1 MNYEKIMG
9 ESLDMLNASA
19 NIPDLTTA
27 KTPNEPM
34 EPNFHYDNTTN
45 ATDQPSMWK
54 PPVFDIP
61 DTGFG
66 QNQNAT
72 PTPLLP
78 PPTFGESEVN
88 VYMTEENKSI
98 PGLVPVMVF
107 DRNTYKL
114 GMSIIVKVDENLFI
128 GHIVNIMNNIL
139 MIATT
144 MDNGQPHII
153 PVTVE
158 NVVNG
163 RIDIKI
169 IDVDMIYKMMES
181 ATVTKSETVRP
192 SIESVQHT
200 LAKPVG
206 ILGEIASNPSGVIK
220 PQSPLKIDAI
230 GDSDIKRL
238 ASEYADAIVKK
249 K

>member
-9 ESLDMLNASA
+9 ESLDMLTASA
-19 NIPDLTTA
+19 DIPELTDATA
-27 KTPNEPM
+27 PTEPM
-34 EPNFHYDNTTN
+34 EPNFHYDDTTN
-45 ATDQPSMWK
+45 ATLDQPSMWK

-78 PPTFGESEVN
+78 PTFGERDVN
-88 VYMTEENKSI
+88 VFMTEDNKSI

-114 GMSIIVKVDENLFI
+114 GMPIIVKVDEKPFI
-128 GHIVNIMNNIL
+128 GHIANIMNNVL
-139 MIATT
+139 MVVTT
-144 MDNGQPHII
+144 MDNGQPHVI

-158 NVVNG
+158 NVANG
-163 RIDIKI
+163 KIDIKI

-181 ATVTKSETVRP
+181 ETVTKFETVEP
-192 SIESVQHT
+192 DTESVHHT
-200 LAKPVG
+200 VAKPVG
-206 ILGEIASNPSGVIK
+206 ILGEITSNPSGAIK
-220 PQSPLKIDAI
+220 PPQSPLKIDAI

-238 ASEYADAIVKK
+238 ASEYADAIMKK
-249 K
+249 